1 MPTPVQYLVVDIF
14 NDIWYCTTRWLTTKN
29 RTMCRHFSYLCFVE
43 DSNAHCEFCSDGCN
57 LGGAGL
63 DTSVLFPVRVRSQ
76 ICVSLLSYE
85 YNQSMCLLYHSGP
98 GGVVVHPTCVRLSC
112 GRANGEFFSTPSEAC
127 ELGYVAGLGIFFGG
141 GLLKKGHAACWTA
154 TGTCGLPDVYCD
166 LRGLRVRIS
175 WSTPVNPSQDLV
187 ITNYCSLNLPG
198 YAVLTIPLSKPTS
211 CHSAFNEPWVQTS
224 PIESCLVF
232 LGWLR
237 RKKQVVL
244 EGTSATM
251 QSAISSKGSYR
262 RPEDWHHP
270 GNINQELDGLALKTS
285 QNSDHHRLTVWIYWQ
300 PNCVSHTHLD
310 QWLWSFLDAA
320 GEHLFC
326 CQVAGA
332 STDLKGLQWIDYW
345 ERVVEA
351 PLNDR

>member
-1 MPTPVQYLVVDIF
+1 MLIVNSAVMVAIWEAQGLTLQCCFLYGCDLRYASACFHTSTINPCACCTILDQVVWLFIQLVPVLVAVE
-14 NDIWYCTTRWLTTKN
+14 
-29 RTMCRHFSYLCFVE
+29 RT
-43 DSNAHCEFCSDGCN
+43 
-57 LGGAGL
+57 
-63 DTSVLFPVRVRSQ
+63 
-76 ICVSLLSYE
+76 
-85 YNQSMCLLYHSGP
+85 
-98 GGVVVHPTCVRLSC
+98 
-112 GRANGEFFSTPSEAC
+112 GEFFSTPSEAC

-285 QNSDHHRLTVWIYWQ
+285 QNSDHHRLSVWIYWQ

-332 STDLKGLQWIDYW
+332 STDLKGLQWIEYW